1 MCIEYMSDILA
12 ISCAYIKQAIH
23 FALLT
28 ALRTGNFEAAGML
41 LDEAVAQL
49 EHSISS
55 SSDFIKVKKPLNFI
69 K

>member
-1 MCIEYMSDILA
+1 MCIEYMSGKLI
-12 ISCAYIKQAIH
+12 ISCENIKRVT
-23 FALLT
+23 LLT

-55 SSDFIKVKKPLNFI
+55 SSDFIKVKSH
-69 K
+69 